1 MYVVVLIVFIFM
13 RLAGAV
19 FRLSSLWRIARTFRL
34 RSLVREFVW
43 TVVPSG
49 SDFNYSIIMAGYRA
63 AEQSNK
69 EMNERKRVLTFHFV
83 AFVQRAHGEN
93 SAFQIISFYFDTLRL
108 YNAIRKVFCMEATI

>member
-63 AEQSNK
+63 EQSNK
-69 EMNERKRVLTFHFV
+69 ETNERKRVLTFHFV

-93 SAFQIISFYFDTLRL
+93 SAFQINSFYFDTLRL
-108 YNAIRKVFCMEATI
+108 YIAIRKVFCMEATI